1 LTSARQ
7 RGLQEASG
15 DIVAFIDADARLP
28 PHWLDT
34 VKRVFDAHPSIVAL
48 TGPYR
53 YHDGPKLRRW
63 VLNAGAVPVLLIGK
77 HLFGMMIVGG
87 NFVARKQALEAM
99 GGFDRTISFYGEDA
113 DVARRIKAHGKV
125 VFRSDFFVYTST
137 RRYDAEGLLAP
148 TARYYLNFLW
158 VRFFHRPFSTSY
170 RDIRSNR
177 RADAR

>member
-34 VKRVFDAHPSIVAL
+34 VKRVFDAQPDVVAL

-53 YHDGPKLRRW
+53 YHDGPRWRRW
-63 VLNAGAVPVLLIGK
+63 ALAVGGLPAMLLGK

-99 GGFDRTISFYGEDA
+99 GGFDPTISFYGEDA
-113 DVARRIKAHGKV
+113 DVARRIKGHGIV

-137 RRYDAEGLLAP
+137 RRYDGEGLFAP
-148 TARYYLNFLW
+148 TARYWGNFLW

-170 RDIRSNR
+170 RDIRPNQG
-177 RADAR
+177 AGAG